1 MSLVTVEELTV
12 RAADDTPLLSGIS
25 LALEAEETLLLAG
38 PSGSGKTLL
47 GKAIAGLLSKPST
60 ISVEGE
66 VEREGAVGMCFQD
79 PRTQL
84 VRERVRSDV
93 AFGLENRGVKPADID
108 DRIDVW
114 ADRLDATHLL
124 DRDIT
129 ALSRGET
136 TLVALLGTLVTEP
149 DLVVLDEPLA
159 ALDAR
164 NRRLVLDAI
173 EELHGETAL
182 VVAEH
187 DASRLLELAD
197 RAVLLEGGEIG
208 ASGPPRMVVDS
219 LHEAGVEVPFAT
231 AVALARGDPA
241 ESVPL
246 SGG

>member
-1 MSLVTVEELTV
+1 MSLLDVEELTV
-12 RAADDTPLLSGIS
+12 HTRDETMLLDDVSLS
-25 LALEAEETLLLAG
+25 LEAEATVLLAG

-47 GKAIAGLLSKPST
+47 GKAIAGLLSQVST
-60 ISVEGE
+60 VSMEGT
-66 VEREGAVGMCFQD
+66 VRRKGSVGMLFQD

-93 AFGLENRGVKPADID
+93 AFALENRGVAPAAIH
-108 DRIDVW
+108 DRIESW

-124 DRDIT
+124 DREVT
-129 ALSRGET
+129 ELSRGET

-173 EELHGETAL
+173 EELHGDTAL
-182 VVAEH
+182 LVAEH
-187 DASRLLELAD
+187 DVTALLEIAD
-197 RAVLLEGGEIG
+197 RAVLLENG
-208 ASGPPRMVVDS
+208 AIHAAGAPRTIVNSMW
-219 LHEAGVEVPFAT
+219 EADVGIPFAT
-231 AVALARGDPA
+231 AVALSRG
-241 ESVPL
+241 ESSGSVPL

>member
-1 MSLVTVEELTV
+1 MSLLAVEGLTV
-12 RAADDTPLLSGIS
+12 RARDETTLLDDVSLSID
-25 LALEAEETLLLAG
+25 AEETVLLAG

-47 GKAIAGLLSKPST
+47 GKAIAGLLSPVST
-60 ISVEGE
+60 VSVDGT
-66 VEREGAVGMCFQD
+66 VHREGTVGMCFQD

-93 AFGLENRGVKPADID
+93 AFGLENRGVAPAEIH
-108 DRIDVW
+108 DRIDDW
-114 ADRLDATHLL
+114 ADRLDAVHLL
-124 DRDIT
+124 DREIT

-182 VVAEH
+182 FVAEH
-187 DASRLLELAD
+187 DAKPVLELAD
-197 RAVLLEGGEIG
+197 RAILLEEGEIG
-208 ASGPPRMVVDS
+208 ANGSPRAVVGS
-219 LHEAGVEVPFAT
+219 LHEAGIEVPFAT

>member
-1 MSLVTVEELTV
+1 MSLLAVEELSV
-12 RAADDTPLLSGIS
+12 RARDETTLLDAVS
-25 LALEAEETLLLAG
+25 LSVEAEETVLLAG

-47 GKAIAGLLSKPST
+47 GKAVAGLLSQVST
-60 ISVEGE
+60 VSVAGT
-66 VEREGAVGMCFQD
+66 VHREGTVGMLFQD

-93 AFGLENRGVKPADID
+93 AFGLENRGVEPANIH
-108 DRIDVW
+108 DRIDTW
-114 ADRLDATHLL
+114 ADRLDAAHLL
-124 DRDIT
+124 DRDVA

-136 TLVALLGTLVTEP
+136 ALVALLGTLVTRP

-182 VVAEH
+182 LVAEH
-187 DASRLLELAD
+187 DTTSLLELAD
-197 RAVLLEGGEIG
+197 RAILLEDGKLG
-208 ASGPPRMVVDS
+208 ASGSPQAVVES
-219 LHEAGVEVPFAT
+219 LDGAGVGIPFAT